1 MSLMIGAFFLTALL
15 YSSVGFGGGSTY
27 NAILIFSGVDYRI
40 VPVLSLC
47 CNVIVVAGG
56 IWHFH
61 RHNHLSFSRVMP
73 WIIFSVPAAFIG
85 GAIHVSE
92 TFFVGLLG
100 SVLLFSGLRLLWPE
114 TRPAADVAVSRQGS
128 RYQKILPA
136 TLGSALGFVAGLT
149 GIGGGIFLA
158 PVFYFIKWGN
168 PKQIAAA
175 CALFIFVNSCAG
187 IVGQFL
193 KLDNAGLLLLIQ
205 SYWML
210 FPAVLLGG
218 QVGAALSASRLN
230 LVFIKRATAVLI
242 LYVALRLLTKF
253 FYLI

>member
-1 MSLMIGAFFLTALL
+1 MPFVIGAFFLTALL

-27 NAILIFSGVDYRI
+27 NAILIFSGVDYQI

-47 CNVIVVAGG
+47 CNIIVVAGG

-61 RHNHLSFSRVMP
+61 RHNHLSFIRALP
-73 WIIFSVPAAFIG
+73 WIFFSVPAAFIG
-85 GAIHVSE
+85 GAINVSE
-92 TFFVGLLG
+92 TFFIGLLG
-100 SVLLFSGLRLLWPE
+100 SALLFSGLRLLWPE
-114 TRPAADVAVSRQGS
+114 TAPAAEEVVNRQES
-128 RYQKILPA
+128 RYQKILPS
-136 TLGSALGFVAGLT
+136 TLGSVLGFVAGLT

-158 PVFYFIKWGN
+158 PVLYFIKWGN
-168 PKQIAAA
+168 PKQIAAT

-187 IVGQFL
+187 ILGQLL
-193 KLDNAGLLLLIQ
+193 KLDQSGLILMVQ
-205 SYWML
+205 PYWML

-218 QVGAALSASRLN
+218 QVGAALSASRLK